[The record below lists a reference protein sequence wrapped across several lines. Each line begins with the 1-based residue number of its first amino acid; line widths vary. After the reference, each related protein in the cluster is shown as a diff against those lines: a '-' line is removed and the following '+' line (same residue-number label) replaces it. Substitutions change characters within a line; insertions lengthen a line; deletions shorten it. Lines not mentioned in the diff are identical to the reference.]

1 MRLTLAIVVAV
12 VLVLGGVGIY
22 FATRPA
28 RFSNPGV
35 RGPNVAYTLRLDTF
49 VVNLSGGGR
58 SYLRVGIALG
68 LSRMPAR
75 KEDLPVAIA
84 RDTILSIV
92 SAVKP
97 EELAQPE
104 GKEKL
109 KGQILQA
116 LKDRLPQLG
125 VEDVY
130 FTEFLV
136 QM

>member
-1 MRLTLAIVVAV
+1 V
-12 VLVLGGVGIY
+12 
-22 FATRPA
+22 
-28 RFSNPGV
+28 RFSSAAAS
-35 RGPNVAYTLRLDTF
+35 GPDVAYTFPLETF

-68 LSRMPAR
+68 LSHAPAR
-75 KEDLPVAIA
+75 KEDLPVAIV
-84 RDTILSIV
+84 RDTILSII

-97 EELAQPE
+97 EELAQTE
-104 GKEKL
+104 GKERL

-116 LKDRLPQLG
+116 LKDRLPHLG